1 MQEIRTLVEKLVFKE
16 ARGRVKKSYKQEVQR
31 MEIILYLSVALI
43 AIAFLVLVI
52 SLTKTLKSVQT
63 TLDSVSH
70 TLDGLETQ
78 LQGVTRESAD
88 LLHKTNKLAEDIQQK
103 SEELNTVVYAVK
115 DVGSSIQGLNSS
127 VKKVTTS
134 ISSELEKNQHKISQ
148 VVQWGKAAM
157 ELRDKWKQK
166 EKPYHGT
173 RNAYTAEE
181 ARASSEAD
189 RREKMIR
196 RARQN

>member
-1 MQEIRTLVEKLVFKE
+1 MEKLVFKDTE
-16 ARGRVKKSYKQEVQR
+16 CRVKKCYKQEVLMS
-31 MEIILYLSVALI
+31 MEIILYLSVAVI

-78 LQGVTRESAD
+78 LQGVTKESAD
-88 LLHKTNKLAEDIQQK
+88 LLHKTNRLAEDIQQK

-134 ISSELEKNQHKISQ
+134 ISSNLEKNQDKISQ
-148 VVQWGKAAM
+148 FVQWGKAAM
-157 ELRDKWKQK
+157 ELRDKWKTK

-173 RNAYTAEE
+173 RNAYAAEE
-181 ARASSEAD
+181 ARASAEMN
-189 RREKMIR
+189 RREKMIQ
-196 RARQN
+196 RARQH